1 MVQKASDLAALR
13 GIGEEL
19 RWKAEEVVDIA

>member
-1 MVQKASDLAALR
+1 LR

-19 RWKAEEVVDIA
+19 IRYT